1 MKKLLLFA
9 LIVLV
14 PALIMGQAK
23 FASDSAEARGLSER
37 VVKTFFQKNPR
48 AGLTELQD
56 YVHSDVSEGLSK
68 VKFMTIA
75 STFEKFE
82 HWYANPQTYFLASTE
97 KLGTM
102 GLKYVY
108 IVQYGRRVIKL
119 SFIYLKASEGWYL
132 GDFNKSENYQTE
144 FK

>member
-1 MKKLLLFA
+1 MKYSFFTA
-9 LIVLV
+9 LVLLV
-14 PALIMGQAK
+14 PVLLMGQSK
-23 FASDSAEARGLSER
+23 YASDSLETRALSER
-37 VVKTFFQKNPR
+37 VAKTFFEQNPR

-56 YVHSDVSEGLSK
+56 YTYSDLPNGLSK
-68 VKFMTIA
+68 VKFSGMA
-75 STFEKFE
+75 STFEKFD

-97 KLGTM
+97 KLETI

-108 IVQYGRRVIKL
+108 IVQYQRRVIKL

-132 GDFNKSENYQTE
+132 GDFEKSENYQAE